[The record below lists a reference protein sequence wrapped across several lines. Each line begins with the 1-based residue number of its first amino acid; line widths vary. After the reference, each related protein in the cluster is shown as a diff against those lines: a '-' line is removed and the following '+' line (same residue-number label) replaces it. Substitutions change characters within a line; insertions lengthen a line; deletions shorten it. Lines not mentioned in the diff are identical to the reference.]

1 MKKFVLKAAVIA
13 IAGYLGVVGYIH
25 QYDKGQSEKLLAEG
39 NYSAEQQQVA
49 KILFDNGCNIVTPLM
64 LIYLSMPTFR

>member
-39 NYSAEQQQVA
+39 NYSAGN
-49 KILFDNGCNIVTPLM
+49 KRLPKSC
-64 LIYLSMPTFR
+64 